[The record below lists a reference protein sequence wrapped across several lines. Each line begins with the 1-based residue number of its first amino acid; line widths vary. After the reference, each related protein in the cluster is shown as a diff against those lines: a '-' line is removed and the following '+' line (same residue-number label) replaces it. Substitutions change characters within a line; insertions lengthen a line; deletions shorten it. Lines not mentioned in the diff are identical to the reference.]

1 MKDRNFFQNTSALLV
16 TSTVMMKSLLLIFSC
31 FIFTKSLIAQ
41 KTDKGKIII
50 EKFLSPSLQGNHAG
64 EDPMRKMTIYLP
76 PGYEESNLRYPTI
89 YFLHG
94 FLSNDSLM
102 MAWNGL
108 YELMD
113 AAILS
118 GKIHPMILVLPNSDN
133 NFGGSF
139 YTNSSLTGNW
149 ANYIGKDIVNYVDK
163 KYRTI
168 PNRNSRGLT
177 GHSMGGNGAL
187 KIGMLYAEV
196 FGAVYALSPAV
207 LDWGA
212 EFSISNPAFKKM
224 DSFRNE
230 FSSMQITESLI
241 KGDMA
246 GFLDKF
252 YPKLFADLAR
262 TYSPDEGKSFL
273 SAKMPVTYIGDS
285 MIVNEEAK
293 KKWEANFPLNMIES
307 HLSALKS
314 LNAIKIDWGRNEE
327 NKHIPITCLQFSK
340 KLEANGVKHFAEEY
354 IGGHVDKQGG
364 LDGRLYTEMLPFFD
378 TYLKWEEKAKPASK
392 MNDGKKGR

>member
-1 MKDRNFFQNTSALLV
+1 MIGRNFFQNTSALLV
-16 TSTVMMKSLLLIFSC
+16 ISTVVMKSLLLIFSF
-31 FIFTKSLIAQ
+31 FIFTKNLTAQ
-41 KTDKGKIII
+41 KADKGKVII

-64 EDPMRKMTIYLP
+64 EDPMRRVTIYLP
-76 PGYEESNLRYPTI
+76 PGYEESNHRYPVL

-102 MAWNGL
+102 MAWNGF
-108 YELMD
+108 YELMN

-118 GKIHPMILVLPNSDN
+118 GNIHPMILVLPNSDN

-149 ANYIGKDIVNYVDK
+149 ADYIGKDVVNYIDK

-187 KIGMLYAEV
+187 KIGMLYSEV
-196 FGAVYALSPAV
+196 FGAVYALSPAAIGWAA
-207 LDWGA
+207 D
-212 EFSISNPAFKKM
+212 FSINNPAFRSM

-230 FSSMQITESLI
+230 FSSMQITESLM

-246 GFLDKF
+246 DFLKKF
-252 YPKLFADLAR
+252 NTKLLACLAR
-262 TYSPDEGKSFL
+262 TYSPDGGKSFL
-273 SAKMPVTYIGDS
+273 SATMPVTYNGNS
-285 MIVNEEAK
+285 MIVNEEVK
-293 KKWEANFPLNMIES
+293 IKWEANFPLNMIES
-307 HLSALKS
+307 HLTELKS
-314 LNAIKIDWGRNEE
+314 LNAIKIDWGRNDGS
-327 NKHIPITCLQFSK
+327 KHIPLTCIQFSK

-354 IGGHVDKQGG
+354 LGGHVDKQGG
-364 LDGRLYTEMLPFFD
+364 LDGRIYTEMLPFFEM
-378 TYLKWEEKAKPASK
+378 YLKFEDKVSKNEK
-392 MNDGKKGR
+392 